1 MNENAVDPSKA
12 AINGGPLRVDAS
24 NNASPSR
31 TQSVYRGGYENMI
44 GRLGTCFPDTNVE
57 CLENGYHGIY
67 NDSSSLL
74 FHGHPQMQQRSHAP
88 FMPVPPTISGHGRLY
103 NARELPNSDLHHHQ
117 RLVSPNISYVTAQNP
132 FSQSRLPDNIEL
144 PGDDNRLGPWTSY
157 PPPSGSLGGGSSFS
171 QHSGGFKFWQQGLEG
186 IESGE
191 LWADWSKP
199 SNGKSTLVHFSSQAA
214 SPKQIGSV
222 GLSANHCGMVSQRKE
237 LFYGFGSLRSP
248 SNKCVPQGLNDQD
261 LGYDVLPSSIFGTNG
276 RNWPTLH
283 EGRPG
288 GRCNDFLCSCT
299 IALDTLSERNRGP
312 RAFKPRSHATEKA
325 SVVDN
330 HQKAVADV
338 HSESYNQVDF
348 ATDYKDAKF
357 FVIKSYSEDNVHK
370 SIKYGVWASTPN
382 GNKKLDAA
390 YREAKENH
398 GTCPIFLLFSVNAS
412 AQFCGVAEMVGPV
425 DFDKNVDFWQQD
437 KWSGKFP
444 VKWHIIK
451 DVPNSQFRH
460 IVLENND
467 NKPVTNSRDT
477 QEVELE
483 HGVEMLGI
491 FKNFES
497 YSSIL
502 DDFHFYEERQ
512 KVMQVRKS
520 RPQVRVASAPVVG
533 VNERNLAP
541 FSNDLIKKMSNSFA
555 EAVSLKEN
563 ERGHPRSHLLQD
575 MMGAEPE
582 KRS

>member
-12 AINGGPLRVDAS
+12 AISGGPLRVDAS

-237 LFYGFGSLRSP
+237 LFYGFGSLQSP

-288 GRCNDFLCSCT
+288 RRCNDFLCSCT

-398 GTCPIFLLFSVNAS
+398 GTCPIFSVVFGEC
-412 AQFCGVAEMVGPV
+412 QCTVL
-425 DFDKNVDFWQQD
+425 
-437 KWSGKFP
+437 WSGRD
-444 VKWHIIK
+444 